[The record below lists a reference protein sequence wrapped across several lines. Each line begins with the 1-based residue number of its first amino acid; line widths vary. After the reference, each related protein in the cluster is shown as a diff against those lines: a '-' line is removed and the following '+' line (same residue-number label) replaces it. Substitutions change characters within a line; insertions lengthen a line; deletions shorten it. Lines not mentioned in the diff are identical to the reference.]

1 MSRQKVAAIV
11 KADPHLQRREANFQP
26 LSPVRFLARENEA
39 HPERRAIVWRDLQ
52 FSYAQF
58 NTMAVRLAGLIA
70 QAGIGAGDVVSIM
83 ARNRPEMLAAHF
95 AVPSLGAVLNTLNTR
110 LDAAALGYIL
120 EHSQSRLLIVE
131 QAVSEAALQ
140 AARAAGVA
148 VMMLTDPE
156 TPGKGDTG
164 SLLSG
169 DIDAGTI
176 LDETTVTDEWQPV
189 CLNYT
194 SGTTGDPKG
203 VVYHARGAFLNAM
216 GNALSLGFGA
226 STRYLWTLPMFHC
239 NGWSHT
245 WAVTAAGGTHV
256 CLDGVEPGV
265 ILDHIARHGV
275 THMACAPVVL
285 YMLLNDP
292 GAAIL
297 RGAESRVSVAT
308 GGAAPTA
315 ALIAALSEIGFD
327 LTHLYGLTESYGPA
341 SICELADDMTDADPA
356 EKARWLARQGDRHKT
371 SGHIRIVDPDTG
383 ADQPADGRSSGE
395 ILLRGN
401 TIMAGYHR
409 DPEASEAAFRDGW
422 FHTGDIAVREPDG
435 AIRITDRAKDVIIS
449 GGENISSLEVES
461 VLHKHPAVLIAAVV
475 AMPSDKW
482 GETPCAFVEC
492 KPGATVDEAEMASFC
507 RAHLA
512 GFKVPRRFIFSEV
525 PKTATGKIQKFLL
538 RDQARG
544 LGA

>member
-1 MSRQKVAAIV
+1 MTVRAE
-11 KADPHLQRREANFQP
+11 PLLQRREANFQP

-39 HPERRAIVWRDLQ
+39 HPERCAIVWRDLR
-52 FSYAQF
+52 FNYAQF
-58 NTMAVRLAGLIA
+58 NTMAVRLAERIA
-70 QAGIGAGDVVSIM
+70 QAGIGAGDVVSII

-110 LDAAALGYIL
+110 LDAAALSYIL
-120 EHSQSRLLIVE
+120 VHSQSRLLIFE
-131 QAVSEAALQ
+131 QAISDAALQ
-140 AARAAGVA
+140 AASTAGVT
-148 VMMLTDPE
+148 VLVLSDPDARD
-156 TPGKGDTG
+156 KGDTP

-169 DIDAGTI
+169 DSDPGAV
-176 LDETTVTDEWQPV
+176 LDESMVTDEWQPV

-194 SGTTGDPKG
+194 SGTTGEPKG

-256 CLDGVEPGV
+256 CLDGIEPAA
-265 ILDHIARHGV
+265 ILDHITRHEV

-292 GAAIL
+292 GVQSL
-297 RGAESRVSVAT
+297 RGSGKRVSVAT

-315 ALIAALSEIGFD
+315 TLIASLSEMGFD

-341 SICELADDMTDADPA
+341 SICELADDMADADPA
-356 EKARWLARQGDRHKT
+356 EKARWLSRQGARHKT
-371 SGHIRIVDPDTG
+371 SGSIRIVDPETG
-383 ADQPADGRSSGE
+383 DDQPADGLSSGE

-401 TIMAGYHR
+401 TLMAGYHR
-409 DPEASEAAFRDGW
+409 DLDATEAAFRDGW

-475 AMPSDKW
+475 AMPSEKW

-492 KPGATVDEAEMASFC
+492 KPGTAVDEAEMAAFC
-507 RAHLA
+507 RDHLA
-512 GFKVPRRFIFSEV
+512 GFKVPRKFIFSEV
-525 PKTATGKIQKFLL
+525 PKTATGKIQKFRL
-538 RDQARG
+538 REQVRT

>member
-1 MSRQKVAAIV
+1 MTVRAE
-11 KADPHLQRREANFQP
+11 PFLQRREANFQP

-39 HPERRAIVWRDLQ
+39 HPERCAIIWRDLR

-58 NTMAVRLAGLIA
+58 NSMAVRLAELITH
-70 QAGIGAGDVVSIM
+70 AGIGAGDVVSVV

-110 LDAAALGYIL
+110 LDVAALSYIL

-131 QAVSEAALQ
+131 QAVSDAALQ
-140 AARAAGVA
+140 AARAAGVT
-148 VMMLTDPE
+148 VMVLTDPE
-156 TPGKGDTG
+156 SPEKGDTPG
-164 SLLSG
+164 LLSG
-169 DIDAGTI
+169 DIDPRAI
-176 LDETTVTDEWQPV
+176 LNETMVTDEWQPV

-256 CLDGVEPGV
+256 CLDGIEPAA

-292 GAAIL
+292 GAESL
-297 RGAESRVSVAT
+297 RGAKKRVSVAT

-315 ALIAALSEIGFD
+315 TLIASLSEMGFD

-341 SICELADDMTDADPA
+341 SICELADDMADADPA
-356 EKARWLARQGDRHKT
+356 EKARWLSRQGARHKT
-371 SGHIRIVDPDTG
+371 SGLIRIVDPETG
-383 ADQPADGRSSGE
+383 ADQPADGQSPGE

-401 TIMAGYHR
+401 TVMAGYHR
-409 DPEASEAAFRDGW
+409 DPEATEAAFRQGW

-461 VLHKHPAVLIAAVV
+461 VLHKHPSVLIAAVV

-492 KPGATVDEAEMASFC
+492 KPGAIVEEAEMTAFC
-507 RAHLA
+507 RAHLP
-512 GFKVPRRFIFSEV
+512 GFKVPRKFVFSDV

-538 RDQARG
+538 REQAKG
-544 LGA
+544 MLP